1 MTPQMPAPVGKRV
14 VRQGLWDAK
23 IILGNGEQLLLA
35 ILLPGLALIGLSLSK
50 EIAIAVPAGRLRVDV
65 ATPGVIALAVISTS
79 FTGQAISTAFD
90 RRYGVL
96 RLLATTPLGR
106 SGLLAGRVIAVL
118 VVQVI
123 QFVVLGAI
131 ALALGWTPHLP
142 GLPTA
147 LLAILLGTTCF
158 TSLGLLLGGTVRA
171 EGVLAIANLL
181 WVLFAVVG
189 VLVPPADG
197 AARLARFLPSGA
209 LAESLRESL
218 LGQPLTLAP
227 WAVLAVW
234 TVVAGVAVIRFFRW
248 DG

>member
-1 MTPQMPAPVGKRV
+1 MTVQLPASAGKRV
-14 VRQGLWDAK
+14 ARQGIWDAQ

-35 ILLPGLALIGLSLSK
+35 IVLPALALIGLSLSN
-50 EIAIAVPAGRLRVDV
+50 EVAMSLPVGESRVNV

-118 VVQVI
+118 VVQAV
-123 QFVVLGAI
+123 QFLVLGAV
-131 ALALGWTPHLP
+131 ALALGWTPHLA
-142 GLPTA
+142 GMPTA
-147 LLAILLGTTCF
+147 LVAILFGTTCF

-181 WVLFAVVG
+181 WVLFAVAG

-197 AARLARFLPSGA
+197 PARLARFLPSGA

-218 LGQPLTLAP
+218 LGQPLTLVP

-234 TVVAGVAVIRFFRW
+234 TVVAGVGVVRFFRW